1 MKRKIQLN
9 DFNESLFSFS
19 SYNKNLFDGQDKNH
33 RKMIESLKN
42 IIAGELTEKQRLCI
56 LLYYGKSMKM
66 KEIALELG
74 IGISSV
80 SRHIKKGKLR
90 VKKTLEYYF

>member
-1 MKRKIQLN
+1 MKRKMQLN
-9 DFNESLFSFS
+9 DFNESIISFAN
-19 SYNKNLFDGQDKNH
+19 YNKDIFECADTKH
-33 RKMIESLKN
+33 SKMVEALKN

-56 LLYYGKSMKM
+56 MLYYGKSMKM
-66 KEIALELG
+66 KDIGNQLG
-74 IGISSV
+74 IGVSSV